1 MFEEWRSGPLIASE
15 SMRTT
20 FGVLNVSSAEGV
32 GFARMRIQYR
42 GVAQG
47 REPRSDAR
55 RSVG

>member
-42 GVAQG
+42 GGGTGPGTAQ
-47 REPRSDAR
+47 
-55 RSVG
+55 